1 MEYILLFILIVI
13 AVVSYLIHKKNM
25 ELLRMVSSPDRGTYS
40 ERRLIIKMLRKG
52 VHPKAIFHDLYVKR
66 KNGQYSQIDLVVA
79 TPQGL
84 LAIEVKDYSGWIF
97 GSERQKYWTQ
107 ILNYGKEKYRF
118 YNPIMQN
125 EGHIKALREQSEQ
138 FSVLPIY
145 NIVLFAGDCTLKDIS
160 YISENRYVG
169 YTSEIMQVIKTVKG
183 FCDAGY
189 TDKREVARVLN
200 KAVRDGENPEIV
212 SNHLFMAQ
220 SAARNNPQ
228 PVINRGLGLYIN
240 WRRLLRF

>member
-1 MEYILLFILIVI
+1 MV
-13 AVVSYLIHKKNM
+13 AIH
-25 ELLRMVSSPDRGTYS
+25 VP
-40 ERRLIIKMLRKG
+40 
-52 VHPKAIFHDLYVKR
+52 VH
-66 KNGQYSQIDLVVA
+66 
-79 TPQGL
+79 
-84 LAIEVKDYSGWIF
+84 
-97 GSERQKYWTQ
+97 
-107 ILNYGKEKYRF
+107 
-118 YNPIMQN
+118 
-125 EGHIKALREQSEQ
+125 
-138 FSVLPIY
+138 
-145 NIVLFAGDCTLKDIS
+145 
-160 YISENRYVG
+160 ISENRYVG

-228 PVINRGLGLYIN
+228 PVINRGFGLYIN